1 LGCPAGM
8 AGGPRRASDSGVRL
22 GGNVHDFV
30 DDIFATEL
38 FYGSVGFALPNQ
50 ECRSRKLLIVV
61 A

>member
-1 LGCPAGM
+1 M